1 MDDEELTE
9 AEEEA
14 HYYSVLTDMVDLMT
28 EYGPKKVVSDLLE
41 LLEFSIK
48 YETVSKSI
56 N

>member
-1 MDDEELTE
+1 MMDDEELTE
-9 AEEEA
+9 AEEQA

-41 LLEFSIK
+41 LALK